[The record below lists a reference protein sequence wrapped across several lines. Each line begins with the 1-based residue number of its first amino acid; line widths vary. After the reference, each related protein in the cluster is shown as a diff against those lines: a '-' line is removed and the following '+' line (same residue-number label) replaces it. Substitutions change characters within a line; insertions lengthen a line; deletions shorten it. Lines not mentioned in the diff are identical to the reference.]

1 MLKNR
6 KIKII
11 ILVVLIMTVSIGIVL
26 YRKSGNKKVFSEVP
40 SEVSTEISNYL
51 KSKYGQNTDF
61 KILNINKEKQEITG
75 DGYPMGTDKEPV
87 VILSYTD
94 YEATVRNK
102 SYNITFLVNYNE
114 DNKNETKSI
123 SDNFEELLVNKLL
136 TDQFLKVDKRIS
148 ISMNQNKIIKKSS
161 YGHIPE
167 LNEII
172 GNYNND
178 KIYNAE
184 MIFSIS
190 NIKKEFRNYDDI
202 FNFIKNNMKEYL
214 RVFES
219 SITNKSIG
227 TLTITLKDTTNTYYD
242 YKLYV
247 DFENKS
253 IYTDTID
260 LQTNE
265 PKHNGGTRLYY
276 IFDEL
281 FNENS

>member
-11 ILVVLIMTVSIGIVL
+11 ILVVLIMIVSIGIVL
-26 YRKSGNKKVFSEVP
+26 YRKSGNKKVP
-40 SEVSTEISNYL
+40 SEISNYL

-61 KILNINKEKQEITG
+61 KILNISKEKQEITG
-75 DGYPMGTDKEPV
+75 DGYSMGTDKEPV
-87 VILSYTD
+87 VIASYTG
-94 YEATVRNK
+94 YKATVRNK

-114 DNKNETKSI
+114 DNKNETKNI

-136 TDQFLKVDKRIS
+136 TDRFLEVDKRIS
-148 ISMNQNKIIKKSS
+148 ISIDQNNIIKKSS

-247 DFENKS
+247 DFEDKK

-260 LQTNE
+260 LQTYE
-265 PKHNGGTRLYY
+265 PNHSDGKRLYY
-276 IFDEL
+276 NFKEL
-281 FNENS
+281 LNEDSSSSTNF

>member
-136 TDQFLKVDKRIS
+136 TDQFLEVDKRIS

-260 LQTNE
+260 LQTYE